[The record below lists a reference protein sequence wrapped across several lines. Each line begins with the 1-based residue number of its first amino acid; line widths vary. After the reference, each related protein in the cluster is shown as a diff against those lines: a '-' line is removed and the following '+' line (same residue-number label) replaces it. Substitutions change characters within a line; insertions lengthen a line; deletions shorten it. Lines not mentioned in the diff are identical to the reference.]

1 MDVLIFHRLIYS
13 FAIVT
18 GFRNI
23 NNKFWAKTQLGGHK
37 LLHTLIRGGMCFNQK
52 MMIEVEK
59 NSEQSKGSIIYF
71 LWVFRI
77 IKAGETALI
86 YLLLPESHTRLG

>member
-23 NNKFWAKTQLGGHK
+23 NNKFWAKTQLGAINCYTH
-37 LLHTLIRGGMCFNQK
+37 LYVGMCFNKK

-59 NSEQSKGSIIYF
+59 NLEQSKGSIIYF